1 MKNPMIRAALV
12 LSLALSPVAAFAHG
26 NTTPQ
31 HGGIVQMTG
40 ETLVELVAGP
50 DAASIF
56 VSEEDEPVASADL
69 TATLTVMDAAG
80 KRQVELVPV
89 AGNRFDA
96 PGLKLASGAK
106 VAVLLVNKASQGR
119 SILAF
124 TVK

>member
-1 MKNPMIRAALV
+1 MNKMLWLPLVAALMI
-12 LSLALSPVAAFAHG
+12 SPVAAFAHG

-50 DAASIF
+50 DAASLY

-69 TATLTVMDAAG
+69 TATLTVTDAAG
-80 KRQVELVPV
+80 KRQVELVPA